1 MCDIVN
7 NTHSSAT
14 KFVPEWYKAQKM
26 CDFNNLLNIENKFI
40 NLLKSLNKCFLAFFS
55 IPSHHKTQ
63 KVCGRII
70 FDDPFS
76 SRYVPDQYKTHQKY
90 DNAVDDCLVALK
102 FVSGLFITSKIIK
115 ILFSAFYAGED
126 NEDSGNV
133 LHFCNGMGILYIDL
147 NNINL
152 DGTIHDEDDPD
163 TTILVRLW
171 LLA

>member
-40 NLLKSLNKCFLAFFS
+40 NLLKSLNKCFLAFFY

-63 KVCGRII
+63 VTGRII

-76 SRYVPDQYKTHQKY
+76 SRYVPD
-90 DNAVDDCLVALK
+90 
-102 FVSGLFITSKIIK
+102 
-115 ILFSAFYAGED
+115 
-126 NEDSGNV
+126 
-133 LHFCNGMGILYIDL
+133 
-147 NNINL
+147 
-152 DGTIHDEDDPD
+152 
-163 TTILVRLW
+163 
-171 LLA
+171 

>member
-1 MCDIVN
+1 M
-7 NTHSSAT
+7 
-14 KFVPEWYKAQKM
+14 
-26 CDFNNLLNIENKFI
+26 
-40 NLLKSLNKCFLAFFS
+40 
-55 IPSHHKTQ
+55 
-63 KVCGRII
+63 
-70 FDDPFS
+70 
-76 SRYVPDQYKTHQKY
+76 
-90 DNAVDDCLVALK
+90 
-102 FVSGLFITSKIIK
+102 FITSKIIK